1 MLLPTAIPV
10 TGSIYVGETGYISPN
25 GRAQKKGVVMYLLFF
40 ISLIG
45 FIATLPLYFLSL
57 EHQKLEEKHGPKKAK
72 KIGDIYGIISGWGF
86 FLFWFGIWFSPQS
99 RFVIPIFQELLL
111 RLPVFNV
118 TISLLNLII
127 FAPFFAAG
135 AWFGIKGVTETTLKV
150 AETHRPEKI
159 VTTGVYS
166 IVRHP
171 QYLGGLLAHIGFSFL
186 LSGLYS
192 LLSTPLI
199 ITLVYLI
206 SRKEESELTKEF
218 GQEYVNYKEKT
229 PMLLPRW

>member
-1 MLLPTAIPV
+1 M
-10 TGSIYVGETGYISPN
+10 YI
-25 GRAQKKGVVMYLLFF
+25 LFF
-40 ISLIG
+40 ISLLG

-57 EHQKLEEKHGPKKAK
+57 EHQKLEEKHGTRKAE
-72 KIGDIYGIISGWGF
+72 KIGDLYGIISGWGF

-99 RFVIPIFQELLL
+99 RFIIPIFQKLLL
-111 RLPVFNV
+111 CLPVLNI
-118 TISLLNLII
+118 TIPLFHLVI
-127 FAPFFAAG
+127 FAPFFAVG
-135 AWFGIKGVTETTLKV
+135 AWFGIKGVAETTLKV

-171 QYLGGLLAHIGFSFL
+171 QYLGGLLAHIGISFL

-199 ITLVYLI
+199 ATLVYLI
-206 SRKEESELTKEF
+206 SRKEESELKKEF
-218 GQEYVNYKEKT
+218 GQEYMNYKEKT
-229 PMLLPRW
+229 PMLLPR